1 MSRNVLS
8 PPDRLLLGPG
18 PSNPDPVVSAAM
30 AAPLVGHLDPYFL
43 TVMDET
49 MADLRTVFGT
59 TNHHTIPMS
68 GTGTA
73 GLEAIMFN
81 LVEPGDEVIVG
92 VIGYFGQRLVE
103 LAERA
108 GARVRRIDAPYG
120 EVIAPERI
128 ADELTRGRPKLVALV
143 HAETSTGAAQPLE
156 AIGRMVRAHDAL
168 FMVDCVTS
176 LGGMPVETDA
186 WLIDA
191 AGSCSQKCLGAP
203 PGLGPV
209 TLGPR
214 AMAAIARRKTPAAT
228 WYFDLQLLFQYWGDQ
243 GGPRARAFHHTAPV
257 ANIYGFHEALRL
269 ILAEGLAA
277 RFARH
282 RAAHERLVRGL
293 ERLGISLF
301 TPAAHRLPMLNVVRV
316 PNGVD
321 DLAVRKAL
329 LERGIEIGG
338 GFGALKGKV
347 WRVGLMG
354 TNATPLVVD
363 RLLEALGEVLGPGTD
378 REKRGDQ
385 SPGRA
390 DAR

>member
-1 MSRNVLS
+1 MTRNVLS

-18 PSNPDPVVSAAM
+18 PSNPDPAVSAAM

-49 MADLRTVFGT
+49 MAALRRVFAT

-73 GLEAIMFN
+73 GLETIMFN
-81 LVEPGDEVIVG
+81 LVEPGDDVIVG

-108 GARVRRIDAPYG
+108 GARVRRVEAPYG
-120 EVIAPERI
+120 DVIPPERI
-128 ADELTRGRPKLVALV
+128 AAELGSGHPKLVALV
-143 HAETSTGAAQPLE
+143 HAETSTGAEQALPE
-156 AIGRMVRAHDAL
+156 IGRMVREHDAL

-176 LGGMPVETDA
+176 LGGMPIETDA

-209 TLGPR
+209 TFGPR
-214 AMAAIARRKTPAAT
+214 ALAAIERRKAPPAT
-228 WYFDLQLLFQYWGDQ
+228 WYFDLRLLFKYWGEQ
-243 GGPRARAFHHTAPV
+243 GGPRERAFHHTAPV
-257 ANIYGFHEALRL
+257 ANIYGLHEALRL
-269 ILAEGLAA
+269 ILEEGLAA

-282 RAAHERLVRGL
+282 RAAHARLAAGL
-293 ERLGISLF
+293 ERLGLSLF
-301 TPAAHRLPMLNVVRV
+301 TPATHRLPMLNVIRI
-316 PNGVD
+316 PEGVD
-321 DLAVRKAL
+321 DLTVRKAL
-329 LERGIEIGG
+329 LARGIEIGG
-338 GFGALKGKV
+338 GFGPLKGKT

-363 RLLEALGEVLGPGTD
+363 TLLAAMGEVLG
-378 REKRGDQ
+378 RG
-385 SPGRA
+385 
-390 DAR
+390 